1 MHLTVYYRL
10 CLKKTKLLPKR
21 TKDDLRNRPRLF
33 DVIAVNDQIKFIGG
47 GILFVIDLL
56 EKGRLLLVQFT
67 DLLGSLFL
75 EIFMREQVSGSR
87 LD

>member
-1 MHLTVYYRL
+1 MISAT
-10 CLKKTKLLPKR
+10 
-21 TKDDLRNRPRLF
+21 DSRLF

-67 DLLGSLFL
+67 DLLGSLL
-75 EIFMREQVSGSR
+75 PRDIHEGNKS
-87 LD
+87 LDPKLD

>member
-1 MHLTVYYRL
+1 MLGTRL
-10 CLKKTKLLPKR
+10 RKTKLLPKG

-33 DVIAVNDQIKFIGG
+33 DVIAINDQIKFIGG
-47 GILFVIDLL
+47 GILFVIGLL

-75 EIFMREQVSGSR
+75 GNISKGNKS
-87 LD
+87 LDPELV